1 MANSRWLISCVTF
14 LVYIVLAL
22 VWVPMY
28 GVTGVRAVF
37 GASTSVLASA
47 AALGVVA
54 AYFVLRHAEHF
65 INSRVISGICA
76 AIFPVLLVAV
86 RIMVEM
92 SLGDLQLFA
101 FLFLA
106 IGFVQAIVLAS
117 LNQTLFTAELSR
129 KTRFRLRGLG
139 TLGYVGGTCF
149 YPNLLSHAV
158 GMEIAAY
165 IAVIVAIALPL
176 ALRKDNRPS
185 VMLKQAT
192 ADNPRNLPLFL
203 LIAAALASFC
213 ESVFAVV
220 NYDVVTNWSA
230 HYGTFLLATG
240 LLIEIKIFYF
250 GSNLT
255 NRDYIIIGYAG
266 WACVFSGLLI
276 NQVPMII
283 AFGLNASL
291 GFSLA
296 SVFSKDCRTSSQAM
310 LLACGAIGGQAANL
324 SLWLAD
330 VVDVREIVFGIAL
343 LGALA
348 SAILMLVNPKSLSVF
363 E

>member
-14 LVYIVLAL
+14 LVYMVLAL

-28 GVTGVRAVF
+28 SVSGVRAVF

-54 AYFVLRHAEHF
+54 AYLVLRHAEHF
-65 INSRVISGICA
+65 INSRVMSAICA

-86 RIMVEM
+86 RIMVKM

-117 LNQTLFTAELSR
+117 LNQSLFTSELSR
-129 KTRFRLRGLG
+129 KSRFRLRGLG
-139 TLGYVGGTCF
+139 TLGYVSGTCF
-149 YPNLLSHAV
+149 YPSLLTHAV

-176 ALRKDNRPS
+176 ALSS
-185 VMLKQAT
+185 VNQLPVTLKET
-192 ADNPRNLPLFL
+192 NADNARTSPLFL

-220 NYDVVTNWSA
+220 NYDVVTNWSTN
-230 HYGTFLLATG
+230 YGTFLLTIG
-240 LLIEIKIFYF
+240 LLIEVKIFYF
-250 GSNLT
+250 GSILT
-255 NRDYIIIGYAG
+255 NRHYIVIGYAG

-296 SVFSKDCRTSSQAM
+296 SVFSKDSRTSSQAM

-330 VVDVREIVFGIAL
+330 VVGVREIVFGVAL
-343 LGALA
+343 FGALA
-348 SAILMLVNPKSLSVF
+348 SAISLLVNPKSVSVL